1 MPHTLRGRRR
11 HGLYSGLG
19 AGEVEGWLDVSHL
32 QRTVVT
38 ADDVG
43 ASQGRAPP
51 TRLGFL
57 DEGLRSAPRARG
69 QKGHEK
75 DCPYNA
81 TCRCFRPA
89 TY

>member
-1 MPHTLRGRRR
+1 
-11 HGLYSGLG
+11 
-19 AGEVEGWLDVSHL
+19 VSHL

-51 TRLGFL
+51 ARLGFL

-69 QKGHEK
+69 QKGRRVRTELAGGQRRL
-75 DCPYNA
+75 PQS
-81 TCRCFRPA
+81 T
-89 TY
+89 